1 MSTVAPTTAAS
12 SLLNTLSATPAS
24 TTVGAQANDPQM
36 NEFLQ
41 LLTAQLQNQDPTSP
55 TDPTQFVSQLAQF
68 STVEQL
74 VQSNT
79 KLDTI
84 SQTLSG
90 LALGQ
95 YSGLINHTVSA
106 STTSITVP
114 TSGSQSQMAF
124 NVTAANL
131 SGVHVQI
138 ADASGNPVRSIPV
151 TGSTGAVAFDGL
163 SDSGQPLPAG
173 QYRRFV
179 GRHDEPGHV
188 TVGRHFDHH
197 RHCVWRV
204 AGFERWLAASVQR
217 RPHGRCV
224 NSQHGVVISRTAV
237 S

>member
-131 SGVHVQI
+131 VRRPCPDCRCVRQSGAQHTRNRQHR
-138 ADASGNPVRSIPV
+138 SGCVRR
-151 TGSTGAVAFDGL
+151 AQRQWAAA
-163 SDSGQPLPAG
+163 AG
-173 QYRRFV
+173 WSVRRFV

>member
-41 LLTAQLQNQDPTSP
+41 LLTAQLKNQDPSSP

-84 SQTLSG
+84 STTLSG

-106 STTSITVP
+106 AATSITVP
-114 TSGSQSQMAF
+114 TSGTQSQMTF

-138 ADASGNPVRSIPV
+138 TDASGNPVRSIPV
-151 TGSTGAVAFDGL
+151 TGSAGAVAFDGL

-173 QYRRFV
+173 
-179 GRHDEPGHV
+179 H
-188 TVGRHFDHH
+188 TVFP
-197 RHCVWRV
+197 
-204 AGFERWLAASVQR
+204 WLA
-217 RPHGRCV
+217 
-224 NSQHGVVISRTAV
+224 
-237 S
+237 

>member
-1 MSTVAPTTAAS
+1 MSTTITPTTAAS
-12 SLLNTLSATPAS
+12 SLLNTLSGTPAT
-24 TTVGAQANDPQM
+24 TTVGPQANDPQM

-106 STTSITVP
+106 AATSITVP
-114 TSGSQSQMAF
+114 TSDHRCVGQSGAQHTRKRQHRSSCVRRAQRQW
-124 NVTAANL
+124 AAAA
-131 SGVHVQI
+131 GW
-138 ADASGNPVRSIPV
+138 PV
-151 TGSTGAVAFDGL
+151 
-163 SDSGQPLPAG
+163 
-173 QYRRFV
+173 RRFV

-188 TVGRHFDHH
+188 TVGRDIDHH

-217 RPHGRCV
+217 RPHGGCV
-224 NSQHGVVISRTAV
+224 NGHHGVVAISRTAV
-237 S
+237 A

>member
-1 MSTVAPTTAAS
+1 MSTTITPTTAAS
-12 SLLNTLSATPAS
+12 SLLNTLSGTPAT
-24 TTVGAQANDPQM
+24 TTVGPQANDPQM

-106 STTSITVP
+106 AATSITVP
-114 TSGSQSQMAF
+114 TSGTQSQMAF

-138 ADASGNPVRSIPV
+138 TDASGNPVRSIPV
-151 TGSTGAVAFDGL
+151 SGSTGAVAFDGL

-173 QYRRFV
+173 QYGVSLV
-179 GRHDEPGHV
+179 GMTSQGTSQSAGTLTTTGTVSGVLQGSNGGWLLQFNDGRTVDASTV
-188 TVGRHFDHH
+188 T
-197 RHCVWRV
+197 
-204 AGFERWLAASVQR
+204 
-217 RPHGRCV
+217 
-224 NSQHGVVISRTAV
+224 TV

>member
-1 MSTVAPTTAAS
+1 
-12 SLLNTLSATPAS
+12 
-24 TTVGAQANDPQM
+24 M

-106 STTSITVP
+106 AATSITVP
-114 TSGSQSQMAF
+114 TSGTQSQMAF

-138 ADASGNPVRSIPV
+138 TDASGNPVRSIPV
-151 TGSTGAVAFDGL
+151 SGSTEQLRSTGSATVGSRCRLA
-163 SDSGQPLPAG
+163 S
-173 QYRRFV
+173 RRFV
-179 GRHDEPGHV
+179 GRHDEPGHSQSAGTLTTTG
-188 TVGRHFDHH
+188 TVSGVLQGSNGGWLLQFNDGRTVD
-197 RHCVWRV
+197 
-204 AGFERWLAASVQR
+204 ASTI
-217 RPHGRCV
+217 
-224 NSQHGVVISRTAV
+224 HGVVALSRTAV
-237 S
+237 A